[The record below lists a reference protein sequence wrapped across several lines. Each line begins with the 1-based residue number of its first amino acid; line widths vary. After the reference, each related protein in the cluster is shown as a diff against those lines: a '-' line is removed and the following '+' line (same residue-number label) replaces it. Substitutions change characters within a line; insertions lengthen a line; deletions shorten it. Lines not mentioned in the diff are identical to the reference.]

1 MKINEILKRL
11 IYEKGVNVSDVVRE
25 TGLSATPIYAILN
38 GKAKRPLSSTIK
50 KLADYFGVTSKY
62 LLTGDDDEQEP
73 DIAELRH
80 EVAELKKRLNGPS
93 FQKVIVDDYQRER
106 LIGKYFKGGVSGV
119 LLVEL
124 AGMPDKMLEEF
135 IRVLYV
141 YDEIKRR
148 ADANAGNNRKGNGD
162 S

>member
-1 MKINEILKRL
+1 MNIKDILKRL
-11 IYEKGVNVSDVVRE
+11 LLQRGVEIAEVARTAGISRQSLTNIIS
-25 TGLSATPIYAILN
+25 
-38 GKAKRPLSSTIK
+38 GKTARPQNKTVQRLAK
-50 KLADYFGVTSKY
+50 YFEVPPEY
-62 LLTGDDDEQEP
+62 LLYGDDDEQEP

-80 EVAELKKRLNGPS
+80 EVAELEKRLNGPS
-93 FQKVIVDDYQRER
+93 FQKVVVDDYQRER

>member
-11 IYEKGVNVSDVVRE
+11 IYEKGVNVSDVVRD

-62 LLTGDDDEQEP
+62 LLTGEDEEREP
-73 DIAELRH
+73 EIVELRR
-80 EVAELKKRLNGPS
+80 EVAELRKRLNGPS
-93 FQKVIVDDYQRER
+93 FQKVVVDDYQRER

-148 ADANAGNNRKGNGD
+148 ADAGNNRKGNGD